1 MCLIVVQRRFIAS
14 IVYPSNLYSSSRGTL
29 LVIHILFVV
38 NSSYPNFTW
47 TL

>member
-14 IVYPSNLYSSSRGTL
+14 IVYPSNLYRSSKGTL
-29 LVIHILFVV
+29 LVIHIRFVV
-38 NSSYPNFTW
+38 NSSYPNFIC